1 MVIGIRTYGEI
12 AQYVRL
18 RSEAEAVL
26 FMAVDPAHRQV
37 VEGGNEIFKGMHN
50 YVAPEYSADWM
61 IDDIKNTET
70 LISIIKMDLH
80 ARTVE
85 PLPENPDW
93 EEMAR
98 KLSFFGGEEEGKKLA
113 AKRRARWER
122 WGC

>member
-18 RSEAEAVL
+18 RSESEAEL
-26 FMAVDPAHRQV
+26 FMAVDPNHRRV
-37 VEGGNEIFKGMHN
+37 VEGGNEIFIGMEG
-50 YVAPEYSADWM
+50 YVAPEYSSDKM
-61 IDDIKNTET
+61 HDDIRVMES
-70 LISIIKMDLH
+70 LISTVKGDLH

-85 PLPENPDW
+85 PLSENPDW